1 MLWLMRR
8 LLIGPGLLVLGVLGF
23 AGVSLG
29 FAPPASAHHGGTG
42 DYDASRPLYLSGT
55 VTAAKYGFPHAVL
68 DIQVPAGLTVPSDLT
83 GLDQLRGNE
92 FWNGEPTAYGA
103 GQSHE
108 LLLPPDIT
116 GTIGGMDNRPARGDT
131 VRAIAYQRCAGDE
144 YAGELRVQQISFAGE
159 QLRYEGTITRMT
171 DGCPA
176 EHTDD
181 TEPAQPSRTPDQTAN
196 DGQTRAAEPPGN
208 LLDRTLHAVEDTPV
222 AETVRAAPWLYPAL
236 ESAHIA
242 GIAILVGAAAMF
254 DLRLLGAA
262 KQIPAANA
270 ARQLL
275 PWTWAGLAV
284 VATTGLLMF
293 SANASGLAENP
304 ALQLKL
310 VLIAAAGVN
319 ALAFQLGPYRGIR
332 SWTDR
337 IPTRAKISAVASLLA
352 WGAIIACGRLIAYV

>member
-1 MLWLMRR
+1 MLWPMRR
-8 LLIGPGLLVLGVLGF
+8 LLIGLGLVVLGCI
-23 AGVSLG
+23 GVGVG
-29 FAPPASAHHGGTG
+29 FAPAASAHHGGTG

-55 VTAAKYGFPHAVL
+55 VTATKYGFPHAVL
-68 DIQVPAGLTVPSDLT
+68 DIQVPAGLTAPDNLT

-92 FWNGEPTAYGA
+92 FWNGDPIAYGA
-103 GQSHE
+103 GQRQE

-131 VRAIAYQRCAGDE
+131 VRAIAYQRCAGDD

-171 DGCPA
+171 DGCPDEA
-176 EHTDD
+176 EHEEHPEESTAPSTQPDGSRTEAAPRTDD
-181 TEPAQPSRTPDQTAN
+181 NA
-196 DGQTRAAEPPGN
+196 
-208 LLDRTLHAVEDTPV
+208 LDRTLHAVEDTPV
-222 AETVRAAPWLYPAL
+222 AETVRAAPRLYPGL
-236 ESAHIA
+236 ESAHIV

-262 KQIPAANA
+262 KQVPVASA

-275 PWTWAGLAV
+275 PWTWAGLGV
-284 VATTGLLMF
+284 VAVTGLLMF

-310 VLIAAAGVN
+310 ALIALAGLN
-319 ALAFQLGPYRGIR
+319 ALAFQLGPYRSIAK
-332 SWTDR
+332 WTGR
-337 IPTRAKISAVASLLA
+337 IPARAKVSAVASLLVWA
-352 WGAIIACGRLIAYV
+352 AIIACGRLIAYV